1 MPKNSAWHLHIKQH
15 MTGDIKLLHD
25 CGIFAPCPG
34 LIIHRPL
41 TKIVGDIIFKFA
53 G

>member
-1 MPKNSAWHLHIKQH
+1 MPKNSARHLHIKQH
-15 MTGDIKLLHD
+15 MTGILNFSMTAASSLH
-25 CGIFAPCPG
+25 AG

-41 TKIVGDIIFKFA
+41 TKIVGDIVFKLA